1 MLIEALCDYYDVL
14 AQDGKVLPDGYSE
27 VKIHYMIALTPE
39 GKIDELIDCQK
50 TETISMANGK
60 TKEIKIP
67 DSMRMFQRTEKSA
80 IESNIVEHRPVY
92 LFGLNY
98 DSDKRCLTAMD
109 KTNKAKKSH
118 SAFVEANL
126 TFIEGIHSPL
136 VDAFRKFIEN
146 WNSEA
151 EEQNEFLLQLEKE
164 YGKSGFAFCLS
175 GDPDHPLH
183 EDGEL
188 KRRWEEQRQ
197 KVEGGDEDVR
207 QCAITRRREPI
218 ARIHNKLKGVYGGL
232 ATGNVLIGFNNMS
245 DESYG
250 NKQAYNSN
258 ISELAMKKYTEAL
271 NYLLSSK
278 EHKVQMD
285 EMTLVFWAMDR
296 SGKCEQPVIDF
307 LSGDMEDMGSEETEG
322 MLKKLMKS
330 ARKGEVTREQ
340 LSLEGID
347 TNVDFYILGLKPNS
361 ARLSIKFI
369 LRRKYADILWNI
381 VKFQEDMQLSESVKL
396 VSLKQIKYELVPPK
410 YKNEKTNV
418 NAALMANLIES
429 ILYGYPLPKA
439 LLETVVRRVHLER
452 GRVNATKIGMIKT
465 YINRKYPKEGIEM
478 SLEKNE
484 NPGEAYLC
492 GCLFAVLEKIQK
504 DSGGKGKN
512 LNRTI
517 KDSYFSAA
525 AGNPSRVFPKL
536 VYLAGYHL
544 KKIKMTENGEG
555 TTIFYERQIQKIV
568 SRLSTGFPKKLSIED
583 QGRFICGYYQKQ
595 AKLYEKK
602 SESQETND
610 TIEE

>member
-271 NYLLSSK
+271 NYLSK
-278 EHKVQMD
+278 DGV
-285 EMTLVFWAMDR
+285 T
-296 SGKCEQPVIDF
+296 SNGTQP
-307 LSGDMEDMGSEETEG
+307 T
-322 MLKKLMKS
+322 
-330 ARKGEVTREQ
+330 
-340 LSLEGID
+340 
-347 TNVDFYILGLKPNS
+347 
-361 ARLSIKFI
+361 
-369 LRRKYADILWNI
+369 
-381 VKFQEDMQLSESVKL
+381 
-396 VSLKQIKYELVPPK
+396 
-410 YKNEKTNV
+410 
-418 NAALMANLIES
+418 
-429 ILYGYPLPKA
+429 
-439 LLETVVRRVHLER
+439 
-452 GRVNATKIGMIKT
+452 
-465 YINRKYPKEGIEM
+465 
-478 SLEKNE
+478 
-484 NPGEAYLC
+484 
-492 GCLFAVLEKIQK
+492 
-504 DSGGKGKN
+504 
-512 LNRTI
+512 
-517 KDSYFSAA
+517 
-525 AGNPSRVFPKL
+525 PSRYASVHACRSPSD
-536 VYLAGYHL
+536 
-544 KKIKMTENGEG
+544 
-555 TTIFYERQIQKIV
+555 TT
-568 SRLSTGFPKKLSIED
+568 
-583 QGRFICGYYQKQ
+583 
-595 AKLYEKK
+595 
-602 SESQETND
+602 
-610 TIEE
+610 